1 MWYFLWEQLNVP
13 VNQAGELGE
22 ARSDVCFLQWLCEI
36 DDILLFH
43 RHCRVIDLH
52 SLVSF

>member
-22 ARSDVCFLQWLCEI
+22 ARSDVCFLHWVYEI
-36 DDILLFH
+36 DASSS
-43 RHCRVIDLH
+43 VTA
-52 SLVSF
+52 VS

>member
-13 VNQAGELGE
+13 VNQAGRLGE
-22 ARSDVCFLQWLCEI
+22 ARSDVCFLHWVYEI
-36 DDILLFH
+36 DASSS
-43 RHCRVIDLH
+43 VTAVSIDLY